1 MQKKWKFLVIGF
13 FFMIG
18 VAGLGLHWFGQEQQR
33 LLNEQF
39 KPLNLRIID
48 DMGTKIDAIGGPQ
61 HPRMIEFLQRD
72 DQTAIS
78 QRISAAAEEVAK
90 TAKPDSLAQKEWLV
104 LYPQTRTSPFTNASA
119 YALMKTTIT
128 ADWLQVRTS
137 QEEELEVFYEKN
149 DESLLTLQDLIADK
163 EKFRE
168 QLEQVL
174 TSSPAQTEDAQK
186 IHEELLKTFAVE
198 DWSDISFAYEQESL
212 VLPQAIISMS
222 VFVESLNETYFSE
235 QTLTAFRAQAHADT
249 SSATTIYY
257 P

>member
-18 VAGLGLHWFGQEQQR
+18 VAGLGLHWFEQEQTR
-33 LLNEQF
+33 LLNEQL
-39 KPLNLRIID
+39 KPLNLQINTD
-48 DMGTKIDAIGGPQ
+48 TGTKIDAIGGPQ
-61 HPRMIEFLQRD
+61 KPRIIGFFQK
-72 DQTAIS
+72 DQTTAIS
-78 QRISAAAEEVAK
+78 RRITAASEEVAK
-90 TAKPDSLAQKEWLV
+90 TASPDSLTQKEWIV
-104 LYPQTRTSPFTNASA
+104 LYPQTRNSPFTNASA

-186 IHEELLKTFAVE
+186 VHEELLKTFAVE
-198 DWSDISFAYEQESL
+198 DWSDTSFAYEQESL

-222 VFVESLNETYFSE
+222 VFVESLNETYFSD
-235 QTLTAFRAQAHADT
+235 QTLAAFRAQAHVDT

>member
-1 MQKKWKFLVIGF
+1 MQKKWKFFAIGF
-13 FFMIG
+13 LFIICLTGF
-18 VAGLGLHWFGQEQQR
+18 GLHWFDKEQNR

-39 KPLNLRIID
+39 MPLNLRIND

-61 HPRMIEFLQRD
+61 NPRIIEFLQRD
-72 DQTAIS
+72 KQTAIS
-78 QRISAAAEEVAK
+78 QRITAVSEEVTK
-90 TAKPDSLAQKEWLV
+90 TASPDGLTQKEWIV
-104 LYPQTRTSPFTNASA
+104 LYPQTRTSPFTNAAA
-119 YALMKTTIT
+119 YSLMKTTIT
-128 ADWLQVRTS
+128 ADWLQVRTN
-137 QEEELEVFYEKN
+137 QEEELEVFYEKA
-149 DESLLTLQDLIADK
+149 DESLLTLEDLIADK
-163 EKFRE
+163 KIFRE

-174 TSSPAQTEDAQK
+174 ASSPAKTEDAQK
-186 IHEELLKTFAVE
+186 VYEELIKTFAVE

-235 QTLTAFRAQAHADT
+235 QTLAAFRVQVQADT

>member
-13 FFMIG
+13 FFIIG
-18 VAGLGLHWFGQEQQR
+18 VTGLGLHWFGQEQTR
-33 LLNEQF
+33 LLNEQL
-39 KPLNLRIID
+39 KPLNLQINTD
-48 DMGTKIDAIGGPQ
+48 TGTKVDAIGGSQ
-61 HPRMIEFLQRD
+61 NPRIIGFFQK
-72 DQTAIS
+72 DQTTAIS
-78 QRISAAAEEVAK
+78 QRITAVSEEVTK
-90 TAKPDSLAQKEWLV
+90 TASPDGLTQKEWIV
-104 LYPQTRTSPFTNASA
+104 LYPQTRTSPFTNAAA
-119 YALMKTTIT
+119 YSLMKTTIT

-137 QEEELEVFYEKN
+137 QEEELEVFYEKK

-163 EKFRE
+163 ETFRE

-174 TSSPAQTEDAQK
+174 VSSPAKTEGAQK
-186 IHEELLKTFAVE
+186 VHEELLKTFAVE

-212 VLPQAIISMS
+212 VLPKAIISMS

-235 QTLTAFRAQAHADT
+235 QTLAAFRAQVQAAT

>member
-13 FFMIG
+13 FFIIG
-18 VAGLGLHWFGQEQQR
+18 VTGLGLHWFGQEQTR
-33 LLNEQF
+33 LLNEQL

-48 DMGTKIDAIGGPQ
+48 DMGTKIDAIGGSQ
-61 HPRMIEFLQRD
+61 NPRIIGFFQK
-72 DQTAIS
+72 DQTTAIS
-78 QRISAAAEEVAK
+78 QRITAVSEEVTK
-90 TAKPDSLAQKEWLV
+90 TASPDGLTQKEWIV
-104 LYPQTRTSPFTNASA
+104 LYPQTRTSPFTNAAA
-119 YALMKTTIT
+119 YSLMKTTIT

-137 QEEELEVFYEKN
+137 QEEELEVFYEKKN
-149 DESLLTLQDLIADK
+149 ESLLTLQDLIADK
-163 EKFRE
+163 ETFRE

-174 TSSPAQTEDAQK
+174 ASSPAKTEDAQK
-186 IHEELLKTFAVE
+186 VHEELIKTFAVE

-235 QTLTAFRAQAHADT
+235 QTLAAFRAQVQAGT